1 MDLTL
6 FNANL
11 GPDQASKAQAAA
23 SPLQPQ
29 PDEPPP
35 PWSGAQ
41 GAVCACGC
49 RGLLTGSVC
58 LWILARAQAWVRVW
72 VYVGW

>member
-1 MDLTL
+1 MAHATAPQGGSSVHGAQAEEPLTMDLTL

-49 RGLLTGSVC
+49 RGLL
-58 LWILARAQAWVRVW
+58 
-72 VYVGW
+72 